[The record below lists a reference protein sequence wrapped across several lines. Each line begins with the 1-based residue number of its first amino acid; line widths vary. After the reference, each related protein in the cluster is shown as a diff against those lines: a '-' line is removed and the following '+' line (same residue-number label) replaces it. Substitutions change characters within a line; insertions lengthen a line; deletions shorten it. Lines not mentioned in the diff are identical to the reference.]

1 MHYRLAEQ
9 GQRVLSPVRNVS
21 RMLSAIAS
29 EVAAQAH
36 LNPGGCHALQD
47 GLKLLLLTE
56 AVSGATYEEH
66 GLLEIYKRAVSQL
79 LLRTLTERSTGG
91 LLARRGML
99 CSP

>member
-1 MHYRLAEQ
+1 MCLRLCL
-9 GQRVLSPVRNVS
+9 LSAAA
-21 RMLSAIAS
+21 MLSAYKS

-36 LNPGGCHALQD
+36 LHSGRCHALQD

-66 GLLEIYKRAVSQL
+66 RLLEIYKRAVSQL
-79 LLRTLTERSTGG
+79 LLRTFTGRSTGG